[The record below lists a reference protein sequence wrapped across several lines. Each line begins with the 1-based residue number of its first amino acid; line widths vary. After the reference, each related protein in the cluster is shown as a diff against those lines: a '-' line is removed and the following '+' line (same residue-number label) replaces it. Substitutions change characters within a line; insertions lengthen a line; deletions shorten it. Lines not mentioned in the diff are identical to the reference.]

1 MKIELIDIETFY
13 NNEIKDLERLKN
25 NRPKWLKSMYRACEN
40 SIQRGLGITF
50 FAQQVEP
57 KLKFNDVNY
66 LYEQFRNKVEEIEKE
81 EN

>member
-25 NRPKWLKSMYRACEN
+25 NKPKWLNLHEACES
-40 SIQRGLGITF
+40 SIDRGLGVTF

-57 KLKFNDVNY
+57 KLKFDDVNY
-66 LYEQFRNKVEEIEKE
+66 LYEQFRNKVEEMERSL
-81 EN
+81 